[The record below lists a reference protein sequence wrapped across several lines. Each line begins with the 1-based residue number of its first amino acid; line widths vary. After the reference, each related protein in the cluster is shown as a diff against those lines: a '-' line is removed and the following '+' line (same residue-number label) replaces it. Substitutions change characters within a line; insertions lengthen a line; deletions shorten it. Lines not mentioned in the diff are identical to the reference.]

1 MSDKIFP
8 SQFFWGAATSAHQVE
23 GGLINDWSQWEKS
36 EKRLA
41 DLKNKQ
47 QDPLDFISGVA
58 ANSYSENNADIKC
71 LKDLNCNAY
80 RFSVDWSRIE
90 PEEGQFDNEAL
101 EYYREFIVKLRA
113 HNIEPFVTL
122 WHWPIPLWLSAK
134 GGWENKEI
142 VVYLKN
148 L

>member
-47 QDPLDFISGVA
+47 QDPIDFISGSA
-58 ANSYSENNADIKC
+58 SNSYIENNADIKC
-71 LKDLNCNAY
+71 LKDLNCNSY

-90 PEEGQFDNEAL
+90 PEEGKFNNEAL
-101 EYYREFIVKLRA
+101 EYYREFIIILNR
-113 HNIEPFVTL
+113 
-122 WHWPIPLWLSAK
+122 LSLF
-134 GGWENKEI
+134 GIGQFHFG
-142 VVYLKN
+142 
-148 L
+148 